1 MRDSDSAEAETADL
15 DLTLTLPQ
23 LYAAGLSLLGLS
35 DRSRTLHT
43 LIPQPWSP
51 LLRAGSRVISSM
63 YSCYKRVLLSG
74 LNGLSSGDKAWLA
87 WVRLEG
93 ADS

>member
-1 MRDSDSAEAETADL
+1 MKDLGSAEAQTAGPDF
-15 DLTLTLPQ
+15 DP
-23 LYAAGLSLLGLS
+23 YAAGLSLLRLS

-51 LLRAGSRVISSM
+51 LLMAGSKVISSM
-63 YSCYKRVLLSG
+63 YSCYKGGVLLSV

-87 WVRLEG
+87 QVRLDRAG
-93 ADS
+93 S